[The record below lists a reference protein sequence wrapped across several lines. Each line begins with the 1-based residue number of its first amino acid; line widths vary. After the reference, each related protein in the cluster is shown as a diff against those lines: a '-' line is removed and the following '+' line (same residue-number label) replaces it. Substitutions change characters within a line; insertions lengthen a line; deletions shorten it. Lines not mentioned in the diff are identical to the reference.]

1 MLLHRVFWVG
11 ESRPRTQRVLVVVSL
26 ALSFLHGVAT
36 LLTAGL
42 ICQPVQA
49 AWDPR
54 VECRC
59 GDQHSAFMGLEVGGL
74 LLDLYI
80 VLAPIRPMWQLRVAA
95 KKKIEVV
102 MILSLGGL

>member
-54 VECRC
+54 VEGRC
-59 GDQHSAFMGLEVGGL
+59 GDQRSAFVGLEVGGL

-80 VLAPIRPMWQLRVAA
+80 LLAPIRQLHMAG
-95 KKKIEVV
+95 KKKLEVIMV
-102 MILSLGGL
+102 LSLGGL